1 MAVDVARSEV
11 GDNTIIQIYEINN
24 RYTIS
29 ESSTILKLVF
39 SEPLKGVEYPKQAER
54 IRNLLAEFNIIR
66 IMMDSAKGDMLAD
79 ILKTGK
85 DITGK
90 DCLPILQLPKYD
102 EYMEEV
108 ADEYTDTYGVRLIDL
123 INFSTALIHQ
133 MGNSVR
139 TYMSKKL
146 VSLPEIEE
154 KGDEAY
160 LMREEVTLI
169 VAKIGNDS
177 YMKFEIPDELKK
189 KRDNKTGEVQYRR
202 DRWTTLMLG
211 VEGVS
216 RYIKEKNIL
225 TNIQVP
231 DSNLSSVW
239 G

>member
-29 ESSTILKLVF
+29 ESNTILKLVL

-54 IRNLLAEFNIIR
+54 IRNLLSEFNIIR

-85 DITGK
+85 DINGK

-108 ADEYTDTYGVRLIDL
+108 TDEYTDVYGVRLIDL
-123 INFSTALIHQ
+123 INFSTALIHH

-211 VEGVS
+211 IEGVS

-225 TNIQVP
+225 TNIQTP
-231 DSNLSSVW
+231 DSNLSSF
-239 G
+239 